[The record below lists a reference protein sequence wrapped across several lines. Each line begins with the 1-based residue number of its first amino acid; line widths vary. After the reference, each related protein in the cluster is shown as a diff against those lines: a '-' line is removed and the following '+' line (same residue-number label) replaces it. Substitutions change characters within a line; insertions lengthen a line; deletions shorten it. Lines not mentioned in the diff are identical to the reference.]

1 MTRIFDNIKFNLGTH
16 LQQSLEVSDR
26 MDVAVGYF
34 NLRGWGAFDSLV
46 REKVAAGA
54 TGPVVRIL
62 IGMVMTGP
70 QQKRWKIY
78 RPGSTAHLGRTLTRT
93 RPVNAKR
100 SCSNSY
106 AHS

>member
-46 REKVAAGA
+46 REKVAAA
-54 TGPVVRIL
+54 ELVKAIES
-62 IGMVMTGP
+62 IG
-70 QQKRWKIY
+70 
-78 RPGSTAHLGRTLTRT
+78 
-93 RPVNAKR
+93 
-100 SCSNSY
+100 CY
-106 AHS
+106 AAA